1 MILMSSG
8 KPRGVSAKA
17 LKAEV
22 DALLAKTASA
32 VKAKKAKPTAKA
44 KPATKP
50 AAKASVAAK
59 PVAAKPAPAPK
70 PKTRGGRLIEAE
82 ASVKAARP
90 KDARLVWKGMS
101 R

>member
-8 KPRGVSAKA
+8 NPRAISAKT
-17 LKAEV
+17 LKVEV

-32 VKAKKAKPTAKA
+32 AKAKKAKPTAK
-44 KPATKP
+44 P
-50 AAKASVAAK
+50 AAKASIAAK

>member
-8 KPRGVSAKA
+8 NPRAISAKT

-32 VKAKKAKPTAKA
+32 VKAKKAKPAAKA
-44 KPATKP
+44 KAAAKP

-59 PVAAKPAPAPK
+59 PVAAK

>member
-44 KPATKP
+44 KPAAKP
-50 AAKASVAAK
+50 AAK
-59 PVAAKPAPAPK
+59 PVAAKPIAAKPAAAKPK
-70 PKTRGGRLIEAE
+70 PMSRAARLHAAE
-82 ASVKAARP
+82 SEVKAARP

>member
-8 KPRGVSAKA
+8 KARAVSAKA

-44 KPATKP
+44 KP